1 MISKNYTYKLLFAI
15 TIFILSG
22 TKIAHA
28 QYSEY
33 EIKAAYIFNFAKFIE
48 WPNDANPSNDT
59 IVLGIYKYDPFGIIL
74 EKTMIGRKANG
85 KSWKILRVNTISEI
99 KKCNIVLFSDVSPYE
114 LGIVLKSI
122 KNKPILSIGDEVD
135 EFCEIGGILNFT
147 PQYSQ
152 NQFEINNKVAL
163 KSSITINPKLL
174 KLAKIV
180 SYNEDEF

>member
-1 MISKNYTYKLLFAI
+1 MQRKITYKL
-15 TIFILSG
+15 FILASAFVLLVG
-22 TKIAHA
+22 KNCHA

-48 WPNDANPSNDT
+48 WPEYKDTSSDT

-74 EKTMIGRKANG
+74 EKTMIGRTANG
-85 KSWKILRVNTISEI
+85 KSWKILRI
-99 KKCNIVLFSDVSPYE
+99 KRVSDVDKCNIIFFSEVSKYE
-114 LGIVLKSI
+114 MGIVLKRI
-122 KNKPILSIGDEVD
+122 KNQPILSIGDEID
-135 EFCEIGGILNFT
+135 EFCEIGGVINFT

-152 NQFEINNKVAL
+152 NQFEINNKEAI